1 MKKNYLLFLFLI
13 IFTLCGCSANY
24 ELNIDAN
31 KSIEEKISINIGKN
45 EYYNYAINN
54 MMITDKN
61 SVESVDCKNITINE
75 CKKKIFNLA
84 PLSILSE
91 DTTSYLYQNYFT
103 NDIYDVVKFN
113 SDYNN
118 KYDDI
123 SNEYKINYSSNNSLY
138 KTNKMI
144 ISKLSNSY
152 TITNENNIMR
162 IKINNIDA
170 PDANK
175 IDTFNIKI
183 SSPYEV
189 VSSNASNIIYEKN
202 QINTTW
208 SFDNIN
214 TINIDLTLDTSK
226 TIAMKNQEEV
236 KEKRKKTIITIILIL
251 VPIALILFIVL
262 TKKINSKDKL

>member
-1 MKKNYLLFLFLI
+1 M
-13 IFTLCGCSANY
+13 
-24 ELNIDAN
+24 
-31 KSIEEKISINIGKN
+31 
-45 EYYNYAINN
+45 
-54 MMITDKN
+54 
-61 SVESVDCKNITINE
+61 V
-75 CKKKIFNLA
+75 
-84 PLSILSE
+84 
-91 DTTSYLYQNYFT
+91 
-103 NDIYDVVKFN
+103 
-113 SDYNN
+113 
-118 KYDDI
+118 
-123 SNEYKINYSSNNSLY
+123 
-138 KTNKMI
+138 

-170 PDANK
+170 PDVDK

-183 SSPYEV
+183 SSPYEI

-236 KEKRKKTIITIILIL
+236 KEKRKKTITTIILIL
-251 VPIALILFIVL
+251 VPIVLILFIVL